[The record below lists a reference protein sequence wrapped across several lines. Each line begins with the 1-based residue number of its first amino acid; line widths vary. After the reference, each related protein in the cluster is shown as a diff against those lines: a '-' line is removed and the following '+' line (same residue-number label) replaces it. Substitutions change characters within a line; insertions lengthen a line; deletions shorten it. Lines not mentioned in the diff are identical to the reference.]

1 MNNLFLAPLNIN
13 IIRNKFEFLNEKI
26 KNNKNVLTTSEI
38 KLDDKFPI
46 LEFLIDGIGTLFQ
59 IDRNVYWGGTLLHD
73 R

>member
-46 LEFLIDGIGTLFQ
+46 LEFLIDGFGTLFQ
-59 IDRNVYWGGTLLHD
+59 IDRNVH
-73 R
+73 

>member
-13 IIRNKFEFLNEKI
+13 VIRNKFEFLNEKI

-46 LEFLIDGIGTLFQ
+46 SEFLIDGFGTLFQ
-59 IDRNVYWGGTLLHD
+59 IDRNVH
-73 R
+73 